1 MPNNTE
7 TYWDING
14 QSLHTFARSIETLGG
29 IGIPNYRG
37 EDYTIPYRPGE
48 VWVPKELGSNVITL
62 LMWLRGV
69 AQNAGVNAAASKA
82 QYQSNWNDL
91 IRLLIPQPGN
101 QLQLTKRF
109 YDGGVLR
116 TAMALAEYNGG
127 MQPKMIGNAAGKCS
141 IDLKLADPN
150 FYDVNTVNTALPNG
164 NTVVNNPGNN
174 TTYNMAFTINGARNN
189 LLIENL
195 TTGVQFTYSGQIASG
210 TVVIVNPKDFVATE
224 QVGAGSPFDSSIKV
238 IGAGSPFWFNLAP
251 GNNTI
256 RVSSTSGT
264 GTVTLASKGAWL

>member
-37 EDYTIPYRPGE
+37 DDYVIPYRPGE

-62 LMWLRGV
+62 AMWLRGIPQD
-69 AQNAGVNAAASKA
+69 ANADSAANKA

-91 IRLLIPQPGN
+91 IRLLIPRPGY
-101 QLQLTKRF
+101 QLQLTRRF

-116 TAMALAEYNGG
+116 TAMALAEYAGG
-127 MQPKMIGNAAGKCS
+127 LSPKMIGNNANKCS

-150 FYDVNTVNTALPNG
+150 FYDTTTGTAALPNG
-164 NTVVNNPGNN
+164 TTVVNVPGNN
-174 TTYNMAFTINGARNN
+174 TTYNLFITALGARNN
-189 LLIENL
+189 LLVENL
-195 TTGVQFTYSGQIASG
+195 TTGVSFTYSGQIPSG
-210 TVVIVNPKDFVATE
+210 STAIIAPMNFNATE
-224 QVGAGSPFDSSIKV
+224 QAGAGSPVDTSVRVLQS
-238 IGAGSPFWFNLAP
+238 GSPFWFNLAP
-251 GNNTI
+251 GNNSI
-256 RVSSTSGT
+256 RVSSSSGT
-264 GTVTLASKGAWL
+264 GTVTLSYKGAWI